1 MVMTAIRKNPYIIGC
16 PVNADR
22 FFNRE
27 RLLEF
32 VADNLNQGAK
42 SILIYG
48 QRRIGKS
55 SILAELPHALRNE
68 AFTFISL
75 SLEGKSQKN
84 LPEVLHELAKETLF
98 SLEETDSVPLVPSI
112 AELTAEPERFVTQF
126 LKQIHKVSHHK
137 DLVLLLDEFDTLGD
151 YHPESAGNHLFPYLQ
166 EFISAPGHHYDFL
179 RIVPVIGRR
188 LEDIPTLKRVFHNA
202 PMWEIRLLDRHSAK
216 QLLTEPARGILTY
229 SPEAIE
235 ALFDLC
241 AGHPYFTQIMGFAL
255 FSQARS
261 SDRWTVEAEDVAA
274 VVDRAIELG
283 GGGLAWFWD
292 GLPIAERVVYAAAAE
307 IAAKSSTG
315 VEVRDGEPLELLEDR
330 GIVLTKCLH
339 QAQTNLIEWK
349 FLDRL
354 TSRPETVLRGTYR
367 ITIELVRRWLIRQ
380 HSIRDEIWELQD
392 LEADLNPLYESACQ
406 ARNQGHLT
414 QATKLY
420 EQVFARNPN
429 HLGALFD
436 LADCCLQTQ
445 GYSRALE
452 LFDRAYAVDPV
463 RARDGLLRSGL
474 GYAKILRD
482 EHLMTEARNVLEHL
496 LDMGAERE
504 QIRQMLAEIQQMEEQ
519 KVPPKQSWGR
529 FIPEWKWK
537 LSQDDENEGKA
548 DKAKPS
554 EPN

>member
-16 PVNADR
+16 PVSADR

-27 RLLEF
+27 KLLEF
-32 VADNLNQGAK
+32 VTDNLNQGAK

-68 AFTFISL
+68 PFTFISL

-98 SLEETDSVPLVPSI
+98 SLEETAWVPLVPSI
-112 AELTAEPERFVTQF
+112 AELEAEPERFVTQF
-126 LKQIHKVSHHK
+126 LKQIHKMCDQR

-166 EFISAPGHHYDFL
+166 EFISMPGHHYDFL

-188 LEDIPTLKRVFHNA
+188 LEDIPTLQQVFHNA
-202 PMWEIRLLDRHSAK
+202 PMWEIRLLDRRSAK
-216 QLLTEPARGILTY
+216 QLITEPASGILTY
-229 SPEAIE
+229 TPEAIE

-261 SDRWTVEAEDVAA
+261 CDRWTVEAEDVAN

-292 GLPIAERVVYAAAAE
+292 GLPILERVIYSAAAE
-307 IAAKSSTG
+307 IAEQSSTG
-315 VEVRDGEPLELLEDR
+315 VEVKDYEPLFFLKER
-330 GIVLTKCLH
+330 GIKALSDNCFL
-339 QAQTNLIEWK
+339 AAENNLIKWK
-349 FLDRL
+349 FLDRI
-354 TSRPETVLRGTYR
+354 TSRPETVQRGTYR
-367 ITIELVRRWLIRQ
+367 VTIELVRRWLVRQ
-380 HSIRDEIWELQD
+380 HGIQDEIWELQD
-392 LEADLNPLYESACQ
+392 LDSTLKPLYEEGRQ
-406 ARNQGHLT
+406 WRNQGELSSAIRCFDRVLT
-414 QATKLY
+414 K
-420 EQVFARNPN
+420 NPN
-429 HLGALFD
+429 HLSALFD
-436 LADCCLQTQ
+436 LADCCLRTQ
-445 GYSRALE
+445 SYGRALE

-463 RARDGLLRSGL
+463 RAKDGLLRSGL
-474 GYAKILRD
+474 GYAKLLRD

-496 LDMGAERE
+496 LDLGADRE
-504 QIRQMLAEIQQMEEQ
+504 QIRQMLAEIQQMEDQ
-519 KVPPKQSWGR
+519 KVQPKQSWGR

-537 LSQDDENEGKA
+537 LSEDEEQDSSPEKE
-548 DKAKPS
+548 
-554 EPN
+554 E

>member
-22 FFNRE
+22 FFDRKD
-27 RLLEF
+27 LIDF

-55 SILAELPHALRNE
+55 SILAELPYALSHE
-68 AFTFISL
+68 PFTFISL

-84 LPEVLHELAKETLF
+84 LPEVLHELAKETL
-98 SLEETDSVPLVPSI
+98 SSIEETSWVPIVPSI
-112 AELTAEPERFVTQF
+112 TQLEAEPELFVTQF
-126 LKQIHKVSHHK
+126 LKQVHKVCHQK

-151 YHPESAGNHLFPYLQ
+151 YNPNSARNHLFPYLQ

-188 LEDIPTLKRVFHNA
+188 LEDIPALQQAFHNA
-202 PMWEIRLLDRHSAK
+202 PTWEIRLLDRNDAQ
-216 QLLTEPARGILTY
+216 QLITKLAQELLIY

-235 ALFDLC
+235 SIFDLC
-241 AGHPYFTQIMGFAL
+241 AGHPYFSQILGFAL

-261 SDRWTVEAEDVAA
+261 SDRWTVEAEDVMA

-307 IAAKSSTG
+307 IAEKSSTG

-367 ITIELVRRWLIRQ
+367 VTIELVRRWLVLK

-392 LEADLNPLYESACQ
+392 LDPNLKLLYEAACQ
-406 ARNQGHLT
+406 ARNQGNLP
-414 QATKLY
+414 QAIQIY
-420 EQVFARNPN
+420 EQVFIRNPN

-436 LADCCLQTQ
+436 LADCCLHTHAY
-445 GYSRALE
+445 GRALE

-504 QIRQMLAEIQQMEEQ
+504 QIRQMLAEIQQMEDQ
-519 KVPPKQSWGR
+519 KIPSKQSWGR

-537 LSQDDENEGKA
+537 LSENEQN
-548 DKAKPS
+548 DKS
-554 EPN
+554 EPSDLN

>member
-16 PVNADR
+16 PVSADR

-27 RLLEF
+27 KLLEF

-68 AFTFISL
+68 PFTFISL

-98 SLEETDSVPLVPSI
+98 SLEETAWVPLVPSI
-112 AELTAEPERFVTQF
+112 AELEAEPERFVTQF
-126 LKQIHKVSHHK
+126 LKQIHKICEQR

-166 EFISAPGHHYDFL
+166 EFISMPGHHYDFL

-188 LEDIPTLKRVFHNA
+188 LEDIPTLQQVFHSA
-202 PMWEIRLLDRHSAK
+202 PMWEIRLLDRRSAK
-216 QLLTEPARGILTY
+216 QLITEPASGILTY
-229 SPEAIE
+229 TPGAIE

-261 SDRWTVEAEDVAA
+261 CDRWTIEAEDVAN

-330 GIVLTKCLH
+330 GIVLTDCLH
-339 QAQTNLIEWK
+339 KAQTKLIEWK

-354 TSRPETVLRGTYR
+354 TSRPETVLKGTYR
-367 ITIELVRRWLIRQ
+367 ITIELVRRWLVRQ
-380 HSIRDEIWELQD
+380 HGIRDEIWELQD
-392 LEADLNPLYESACQ
+392 LEPDLKPIYEAACH
-406 ARNQGHLT
+406 ARNQGKLRPAIH
-414 QATKLY
+414 LY
-420 EQVFARNPN
+420 EQVFAGNPN

-436 LADCCLQTQ
+436 LADCCQQLHAY
-445 GYSRALE
+445 GRALE
-452 LFDRAYAVDPV
+452 LFDRAYAVDPI

-482 EHLMTEARNVLEHL
+482 EHLMTEARKVLDHL

-504 QIRQMLAEIQQMEEQ
+504 QIRQMLAEIQQIEDQ
-519 KVPPKQSWGR
+519 KIPPNQSWR
-529 FIPEWKWK
+529 KFIPEWKWN
-537 LSQDDENEGKA
+537 LSRDEPEES
-548 DKAKPS
+548 DEPS
-554 EPN
+554 I

>member
-27 RLLEF
+27 KLLEF
-32 VADNLNQGAK
+32 VADNLNQGTK

-55 SILAELPHALRNE
+55 SILAELPHALSNE
-68 AFTFISL
+68 PFTFISL

-98 SLEETDSVPLVPSI
+98 SLEDTDWVPLVPSI
-112 AELTAEPERFVTQF
+112 AELEAEPEIFVTQF
-126 LKQIHKVSHHK
+126 LKQIHKICNQR

-151 YHPESAGNHLFPYLQ
+151 YHPESAENHLFPYLQ
-166 EFISAPGHHYDFL
+166 EFISAPGHHYNFL

-202 PMWEIRLLDRHSAK
+202 PMWEIRLLDRTSAQ
-216 QLLTEPARGILTY
+216 QLITEPARGILTY
-229 SPEAIE
+229 SQEAIE

-261 SDRWTVEAEDVAA
+261 CDRWTVEAIDVAA

-330 GIVLTKCLH
+330 GIVLTDCLH
-339 QAQTNLIEWK
+339 KAQTKLIEWK
-349 FLDRL
+349 FLDRI
-354 TSRPETVLRGTYR
+354 TSRPETVLKGTYR
-367 ITIELVRRWLIRQ
+367 ITIELVRRWLVRQ
-380 HSIRDEIWELQD
+380 HSIRDEVWELQD
-392 LEADLNPLYESACQ
+392 LEPDLKPLYEAACH
-406 ARNQGHLT
+406 ARNQGKLP
-414 QATKLY
+414 QAIHIY
-420 EQVFARNPN
+420 EQVFAGNPN

-436 LADCCLQTQ
+436 LADCCLHTHAY
-445 GYSRALE
+445 GRALE

-482 EHLMTEARNVLEHL
+482 EYLMTEARNILDHL
-496 LDMGAERE
+496 LDMGADRE
-504 QIRQMLAEIQQMEEQ
+504 QIRQMLAEIQQMEDQ
-519 KVPPKQSWGR
+519 KIQPKQSWGR

-537 LSQDDENEGKA
+537 LSEDEDQDSSQKREE
-548 DKAKPS
+548 
-554 EPN
+554 

>member
-22 FFNRE
+22 FFNRVK
-27 RLLEF
+27 LLQD
-32 VADNLNQGAK
+32 VSDNLNQGAK

-55 SILAELPHALRNE
+55 SILAELPHALGNE
-68 AFTFISL
+68 TFTFISL

-98 SLEETDSVPLVPSI
+98 SIEETSWVPIVPSI
-112 AELTAEPERFVTQF
+112 AELEAKPQIFVTQF
-126 LKQIHKVSHHK
+126 LKQIHKICNHR

-188 LEDIPTLKRVFHNA
+188 LEDVPTLKRVFHNA
-202 PMWEIRLLDRHSAK
+202 PMCEIPLLDRHDAQK
-216 QLLTEPARGILTY
+216 LITELAQGLLTY

-235 ALFDLC
+235 SIFSLC
-241 AGHPYFTQIMGFAL
+241 AGHPYFTQVMGFAL
-255 FSQARS
+255 FSQARN
-261 SDRWTVEAEDVAA
+261 SDRWTVEAEDVLT

-283 GGGLAWFWD
+283 EGGLAWFWD
-292 GLPIAERVVYAAAAE
+292 GLPILERVLYSAAAE
-307 IAAKSSTG
+307 IAEQSSTG
-315 VEVRDGEPLELLEDR
+315 VEVKDFEPMYFLKELGIQSLTEDF
-330 GIVLTKCLH
+330 LDAEK
-339 QAQTNLIEWK
+339 NLINWK
-349 FLDRL
+349 FIDRL

-367 ITIELVRRWLIRQ
+367 ITIELVRRWLVRQ

-392 LEADLNPLYESACQ
+392 LKPDLKTLYESACH
-406 ARNQGHLT
+406 ARNHGNLP
-414 QATKLY
+414 QATQQY
-420 EQVFARNPN
+420 EQVLNQNPN
-429 HLGALFD
+429 HLSALFD
-436 LADCCLQTQ
+436 LADCSLRTQ
-445 GYSRALE
+445 AYGRALE

-482 EHLMTEARNVLEHL
+482 EHLLTEARNVLEHL

-504 QIRQMLAEIQQMEEQ
+504 QIRQMLAEIKQIEDQ
-519 KVPPKQSWGR
+519 KSPPQQSWGR

-537 LSQDDENEGKA
+537 LSQDDEDQSDETQHSA
-548 DKAKPS
+548 PD
-554 EPN
+554 